1 MLVIGSSIYSLC
13 VCDLAS
19 GMLVRIKGKRYTKQ
33 KQVLPFINS
42 SLYRSDRL
50 VSVGGSGYESVELLL
65 KVCAT
70 FCHVRP
76 TELDSRPPTELNP
89 KT

>member
-33 KQVLPFINS
+33 KQMLPFIN

-65 KVCAT
+65 KVCAS

-76 TELDSRPPTELNP
+76 TELDS
-89 KT
+89 